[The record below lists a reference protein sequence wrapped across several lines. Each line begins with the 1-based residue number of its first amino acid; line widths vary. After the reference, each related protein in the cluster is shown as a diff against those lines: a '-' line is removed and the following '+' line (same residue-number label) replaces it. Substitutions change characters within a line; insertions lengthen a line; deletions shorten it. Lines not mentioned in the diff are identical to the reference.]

1 MGDNNLQ
8 GSIQKA
14 AHDINNKPTFKM
26 GDQKP
31 SQSPQKF
38 KPQLRNF
45 LEIFTSN
52 VAYAPTV
59 PISSSTKWYSPNFPI
74 VLTLTALKT

>member
-1 MGDNNLQ
+1 MCDNNLQ

-59 PISSSTKWYSPNFPI
+59 SILLINQMVNSPNFP
-74 VLTLTALKT
+74 TGHPHS